1 MKTDKELDVA
11 FDELFLTL
19 RGAQSYAE
27 FEGALVE
34 YLTACYEWD
43 NLAAS
48 TQGLRLLP
56 TAGLSMD
63 YLFQFFSNYFNESF
77 RDGSRM
83 AEFKFFV
90 YIEVFSH
97 IPDELPLMEYDER
110 VELSVW
116 LFRFL
121 AVESCQWMFF
131 EMYSELE
138 GTQFAQNW
146 YFMLQGRK

>member
-11 FDELFLTL
+11 FDELLLTL
-19 RGAQSYAE
+19 RRAQAYAE
-27 FEGALVE
+27 FEGALVG
-34 YLTACYEWD
+34 YLAACYEWD

-48 TQGLRLLP
+48 TEGLRVLP
-56 TAGLSMD
+56 TAGVSMD
-63 YLFQFFSNYFNESF
+63 YLFQFFSNYLNESF

-83 AEFKFFV
+83 ADFKFLV

-97 IPDELPLMEYDER
+97 IPNELPTREYNDR
-110 VELSVW
+110 VKISVW

-138 GTQFAQNW
+138 GTQFARNW
-146 YFMLQGRK
+146 NFMRQGRK